1 MKFYLRHR
9 ASQGRRGTKGDRVQP
24 QKLAPHGSKN
34 LFSQAHS
41 KFRSKPNEVLD
52 ASSWSSPGLWI
63 LPLENLQAYGS
74 FPVKFYRPLDVS
86 SWRSTGLWKLSLEDL
101 QASRWFPLKIYRPL
115 DASPWKS
122 TGLCML
128 PLEALQAS
136 GCFPR
141 SSTCFWMLPLEAL
154 QVSGCFPRS
163 CTCLWMLPLEALQAS
178 WLQRNSRRSIHVFEK
193 EIILNRSPRV
203 KQKACFT
210 SSVRLPKT

>member
-136 GCFPR
+136 
-141 SSTCFWMLPLEAL
+141 
-154 QVSGCFPRS
+154 
-163 CTCLWMLPLEALQAS
+163 